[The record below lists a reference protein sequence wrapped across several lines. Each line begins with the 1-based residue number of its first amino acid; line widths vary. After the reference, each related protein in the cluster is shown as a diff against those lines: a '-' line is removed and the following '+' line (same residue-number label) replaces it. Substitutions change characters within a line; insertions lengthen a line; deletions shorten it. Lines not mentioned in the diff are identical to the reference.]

1 MSDKFDYL
9 TTESDKNI
17 LQNLVKM
24 GEHLKALKLKVI
36 ELEAEYKQAVKE
48 HDYYASSVLPMEMF
62 NAGVSEIKLMSGGV
76 MSYER
81 KFYCQPNKNADDRR
95 AQVEWLRANG
105 GEHLIKESAKVD
117 SSQMDKLKA
126 TGIPYAEVDDLNT
139 NSLKAFFKDKIG
151 AGTGVAQLQIQDI
164 PESFHFQEVGF
175 VSIEA

>member
-76 MSYER
+76 MTYELSSIASQTKMQMIVEFR
-81 KFYCQPNKNADDRR
+81 LNGSEQTVESILSRR
-95 AQVEWLRANG
+95 VLR
-105 GEHLIKESAKVD
+105 LTL
-117 SSQMDKLKA
+117 LKW
-126 TGIPYAEVDDLNT
+126 I
-139 NSLKAFFKDKIG
+139 S
-151 AGTGVAQLQIQDI
+151 
-164 PESFHFQEVGF
+164 
-175 VSIEA
+175 